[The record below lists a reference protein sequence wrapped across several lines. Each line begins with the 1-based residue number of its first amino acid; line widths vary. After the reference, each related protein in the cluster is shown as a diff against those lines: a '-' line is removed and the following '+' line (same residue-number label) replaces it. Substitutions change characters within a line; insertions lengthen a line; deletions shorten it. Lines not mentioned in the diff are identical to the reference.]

1 MCITVGLHV
10 HCMTLLGCLHAD
22 FRNLV
27 STLHLPTFLQNDDV
41 TAHTSSLVGN
51 PRPQSGDCPTAPCKR
66 VAAVAIQVVGDVLL
80 VIGDVV

>member
-1 MCITVGLHV
+1 MLTSETSCPLCT
-10 HCMTLLGCLHAD
+10 C
-22 FRNLV
+22 
-27 STLHLPTFLQNDDV
+27 PFLQNDDV
-41 TAHTSSLVGN
+41 IAHTSSLVGN